1 VPVSDRG
8 VIPPETCAP
17 VAAAVEAVSGGRVAA
32 AYPHIPAPTTVAPSI
47 IRSDRDA
54 IGPRPRRP
62 NSRLLAASPAEPRST
77 AGCSSFDIAKPP
89 RPLTTRHGR
98 GRKGPRS
105 LPRRPS
111 TRHAPPNAARY
122 ADAMLCRH
130 SVVTILAALSALAAG
145 LSSGVQPTTPSPAA
159 DVQPSTKNAATEPI
173 PRTDEWWTK
182 RNETFSARAR
192 QGAEKGD
199 IGVVFL
205 GDSITQGW
213 EQNGQQVWKDRYTSR
228 NAVNFGIGGD
238 RTQHLLWRIKN
249 GNLDALSSP
258 KAGAAPKLAI
268 ILIGTN
274 NCNGTDHTAA
284 EVAQGVSAIVAAVR
298 EKLPATKVLLMGIFP
313 RGERPSPIREKIA
326 EINTKIAALH
336 DGSAVFYKDISSV
349 FLDDQGVI
357 SKEIMP
363 DALHLSARGYQL
375 WADAIEPDVRDL
387 LGGS

>member
-1 VPVSDRG
+1 
-8 VIPPETCAP
+8 
-17 VAAAVEAVSGGRVAA
+17 
-32 AYPHIPAPTTVAPSI
+32 
-47 IRSDRDA
+47 
-54 IGPRPRRP
+54 
-62 NSRLLAASPAEPRST
+62 
-77 AGCSSFDIAKPP
+77 
-89 RPLTTRHGR
+89 
-98 GRKGPRS
+98 
-105 LPRRPS
+105 
-111 TRHAPPNAARY
+111 
-122 ADAMLCRH
+122 MLCRH
-130 SVVTILAALSALAAG
+130 SVVTILAALSSLAAG
-145 LSSGVQPTTPSPAA
+145 LSSGMQPTTPSPAA
-159 DVQPSTKNAATEPI
+159 DVQPSTKNAAAEPT

-182 RNETFSARAR
+182 RNETFNARAR

-199 IGVVFL
+199 VGVVFL

-238 RTQHLLWRIKN
+238 RTQHLLWRIQN

-258 KAGAAPKLAI
+258 KAGTAPKLAI

-298 EKLPATKVLLMGIFP
+298 QELPATKILLMGIFP
-313 RGERPSPIREKIA
+313 RGERPNPIREKIA

-349 FLDDQGVI
+349 FLADDGSI
-357 SKEIMP
+357 SKDIMP